1 MIPWQELRR
10 VNVPGEDMPLVLAQ
24 RGDEFVIRL
33 GAVALMSNRAH
44 GSEEALAERACA
56 RLAGRVNVR
65 VLIGGLGM
73 GFTLAAAL
81 RVLPS
86 SAQVVVAELV
96 PAVVEW
102 NRGLLAGLAGRPLD
116 DARVSVHEGDVA
128 DVLRDSKAAFD
139 AILLDVDN
147 GPDGLTRS
155 SNQHLY
161 EASGL
166 DAAHRALRDDGILA
180 VWSVAP
186 DVAFTQRLLAHGF
199 DAEVQVAR
207 ARHTK
212 GGRHTLWLARRVAD
226 TRSRGSRPE

>member
-10 VNVPGEDMPLVLAQ
+10 VNVPGQHTPLVLAQ

-56 RLAGRVNVR
+56 RLAGRANVR

-81 RVLPS
+81 RVLPPT
-86 SAQVVVAELV
+86 AEVVVAELV
-96 PAVVEW
+96 PAIVEW
-102 NRGLLAGLAGRPLD
+102 NRGLLASLAGRPLD
-116 DARVSVHEGDVA
+116 DARVSVLECDVA
-128 DVLRDSKAAFD
+128 HVLRDSRAAFD

-147 GPDGLTRS
+147 GPDGLTRA

-166 DAAHRALRDDGILA
+166 DAAYRALRDDGILG

-186 DVAFTQRLLAHGF
+186 DVAFTQRLLAQGF
-199 DAEVQVAR
+199 AAEVQVAR
-207 ARHTK
+207 ARRTQ
-212 GGRHTLWLARRVAD
+212 GGRHTLWLARRPARASGAAW
-226 TRSRGSRPE
+226 RS